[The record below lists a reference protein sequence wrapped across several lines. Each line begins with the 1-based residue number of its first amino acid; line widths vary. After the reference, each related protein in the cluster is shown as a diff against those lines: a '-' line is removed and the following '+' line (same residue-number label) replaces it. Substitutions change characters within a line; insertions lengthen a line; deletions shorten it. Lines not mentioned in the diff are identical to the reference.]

1 MTSDLCDQMMIIS
14 SVPSAIAQALHL
26 HQKKALE
33 FLLGLSQQF
42 LAFGRVSLKA
52 IHPK

>member
-26 HQKKALE
+26 HQKALE